1 MKSIATDKSL
11 RRYQITGFVS
21 VIVMLGVMGGWSA
34 CTRISGAIIAPATLV
49 AESYSKKIQ
58 HKEGGI
64 VHQILVKDGDLVR
77 EGQDLVI
84 LDDTDV
90 KAELGII
97 DALLL
102 ENTANRARLEAQR
115 DATETIS
122 FPLELLDRKSDA
134 NVAKVILGQQR
145 LFESRRAAVAGK
157 KQQINEQIGQFGEQI
172 EGVDAQ
178 RASKEQQLA
187 LIKDELVGLREL
199 LKKELVQKSR
209 VLALEREAARL
220 SGERGELVAQR
231 ATEETKIAE
240 LRLQILQIDEEERAT
255 ILAELRDMETKI
267 AQLQERQ
274 FAARSRLT
282 RSAIKAPI
290 GGDVYQ
296 LNVHTIGGVIAPGET
311 VMLILPEADDLVLQ
325 AQVAPQDIDQVRIGQ
340 TARVRFTA
348 FNMRRTPEI
357 AAEVLHV
364 SADTARVDANSPP
377 FYAVRLRIPPQE
389 LAKLGDDKLKPG
401 MPAEAFIQTDARTP
415 LSFLIKPLTDQ
426 IAHVF
431 REG

>member
-1 MKSIATDKSL
+1 MKPIDTGKSL
-11 RRYQITGFVS
+11 RRYQIAGFVS
-21 VIVMLGVMGGWSA
+21 VIVMLGVLGGWSGFVD
-34 CTRISGAIIAPATLV
+34 ISGAVIAPATLV
-49 AESYSKKIQ
+49 AETYSKKIQ

-64 VHQILVKDGDLVR
+64 VRQILVQDGDFVQ

-90 KAELGII
+90 KSELGMI

-102 ENTANRARLEAQR
+102 ENVADRARLEAQR
-115 DATETIS
+115 DGAEAIE
-122 FPLELLDRKSDA
+122 FPDDLRDRKDDA
-134 NVAKVILGQQR
+134 DVARVILGQQR
-145 LFESRRAAVAGK
+145 LFESRRAAINGK
-157 KQQINEQIGQFGEQI
+157 KQQLTEQIGQFGQQI
-172 EGVDAQ
+172 DGLNAQ
-178 RASKEQQLA
+178 RVSKDKQLV
-187 LIKDELVGLREL
+187 LIADELVGLHEL

-209 VLALEREAARL
+209 VLALEREEARL
-220 SGERGELVAQR
+220 DGERGELIA
-231 ATEETKIAE
+231 ATAGAETRIAE
-240 LRLQILQIDEEERAT
+240 IRLKILQIDEEERAT
-255 ILAELRDMETKI
+255 TLGELRDMETKI

-282 RSAIKAPI
+282 RSSIKAPI

-296 LNVHTIGGVIAPGET
+296 LAVHTIGGVIAPGET
-311 VMLILPEADDLVLQ
+311 VMLILPKADDLVLQ
-325 AQVAPQDIDQVRIGQ
+325 AQVAPQDIDQVQIGQ
-340 TARVRFTA
+340 KAHVRFAA

-357 AAEVLHV
+357 DAEVIQV
-364 SADTARVDANSPP
+364 AADTSRMDENSPA
-377 FYAVRLRIPPQE
+377 FYAVRLKIPAQE
-389 LAKLGDDKLKPG
+389 LAKLGDNRLKPG